1 MASAKK
7 NNFNSLATG
16 LLQKAQQPAEETTST
31 GKHKVTTFEIEPM
44 LDEQLDRVVFWGGKK
59 SSKKAVINAA
69 LAYYFSTSPEGKKN
83 SQRPTP
89 DEGGD

>member
-1 MASAKK
+1 MATGKK
-7 NNFNSLATG
+7 TNFNSLAAQV
-16 LLQKAQQPAEETTST
+16 LNQAQQSTEETTST
-31 GKHKVTTFEIEPM
+31 GKGKVTTFEIEPN

-89 DEGGD
+89 DEGGE

>member
-1 MASAKK
+1 MATGKK
-7 NNFNSLATG
+7 TNFNSLAAQV
-16 LLQKAQQPAEETTST
+16 LNQAQQSTEETTST
-31 GKHKVTTFEIEPM
+31 GKGKVTTFEIEPH

-69 LAYYFSTSPEGKKN
+69 LAYYFSTSPDGKKN

-89 DEGGD
+89 DEGGE